1 MKRHKKFLWVLM
13 MCVVSL
19 IVLMAIPANLVIAIS
34 AIITDIPMWLRIGVI
49 ITTMINVL
57 GIGYLFDR
65 ILNINEPDFD

>member
-34 AIITDIPMWLRIGVI
+34 AIMADIPMWLRIGVI